1 MKLKSLVLS
10 VALISG
16 LSAYDISKN
25 QTLEGYLKIHAE
37 SDTESDAGFSMASFG
52 LKYRHSINEFTFNA
66 AAIANFKISEEKD
79 AYDDDANKFGVRE
92 FNIEYVKDKF
102 SAIIGRQELDFA
114 WIGDYHDAVMLG
126 YKNGYD
132 VKLGV
137 SRGKIV
143 LDDDAPL
150 EDYERIKD
158 KDGKSSSL
166 YFGDLKLKKES
177 LKLNPY
183 LFGVKDKFLG
193 YGIIAQFEK
202 KKFKVL
208 GHYARSDEEAGDDGW
223 IYQIEGGYSAFA
235 DLKFGY
241 IQTSKDGIGSLAD
254 YGDNINPLE
263 EGNLVYEADAKTFYI
278 GAEKEIKKFKLGAMY
293 GKTDTD
299 NLDEDEINFNLTYA
313 YNDNLEFEFIY
324 SRTDNDNEKT
334 NNFKGS
340 VTYSF

>member
-10 VALISG
+10 AVLISG

-25 QTLEGYLKIHAE
+25 QTVEGYVKIHAE
-37 SDTESDAGFSMASFG
+37 SDTESDAGFSMASFN
-52 LKYRHSINEFTFNA
+52 LKYRQNINEFVFNA

-92 FNIEYVKDKF
+92 FNIEYAKDKF

-114 WIGDYHDAVMLG
+114 WIGDYHDAIMLE
-126 YKNGYD
+126 YKDGYD
-132 VKLGV
+132 VKVGV

-158 KDGKSSSL
+158 KDGENSIL
-166 YFGDLKLKKES
+166 YFGDLKFEKES

-183 LFGVKDKFLG
+183 LFGVKDKFFG
-193 YGIIAQFEK
+193 YGIIAEFEK
-202 KKFKVL
+202 DNFTLL
-208 GHYARSDEEAGDDGW
+208 GHYAGSDEEAGKDGW
-223 IYQIEGGYSAFA
+223 IYQIEGGYSFVA
-235 DLKFGY
+235 DLKLGY

-278 GAEKEIKKFKLGAMY
+278 GAEKEIDKFTLGAMY
-293 GKTDTD
+293 GRTDTD
-299 NLDEDEINFNLTYA
+299 ALDEDEINFNVTYA

-324 SRTDNDNEKT
+324 SRTDNDDEKT

>member
-10 VALISG
+10 IALISG

-25 QTLEGYLKIHAE
+25 QTLEGYVKIHGE
-37 SDTESDAGFSMASFG
+37 SDTKSDAGFSMASFN

-66 AAIANFKISEEKD
+66 AGIANFKISEDED
-79 AYDDDANKFGVRE
+79 AYDDNANKFGVRE
-92 FNIEYVKDKF
+92 FNIEYAKGKF

-126 YKNGYD
+126 YED
-132 VKLGV
+132 ECEIKLGV

-150 EDYERIKD
+150 EKHERIKD
-158 KDGKSSSL
+158 KDDENSLL
-166 YFGDLKLKKES
+166 YFGDVKFKKDS
-177 LKLNPY
+177 FNVNPY

-202 KKFKVL
+202 DGFTLL
-208 GHYARSDEEAGDDGW
+208 GHYAGSNEDVGKDGS
-223 IYQIEGGYSAFA
+223 IYQIEGGYSSFA
-235 DLKFGY
+235 DLKVGY
-241 IQTSKDGIGSLAD
+241 IKASDDGIGSLAD

-263 EGNLVYEADAKTFYI
+263 EGNLVYDADAKTVYI
-278 GAEKEIKKFKLGAMY
+278 GAKKEIDKFTLGAMY
-293 GKTDTD
+293 GRTDTD
-299 NLDEDEINFNLTYA
+299 TIDEDEINFNLTYA
-313 YNDNLEFEFIY
+313 YNDNLEVEFIY
-324 SRTDNDNEKT
+324 SRTDNDDEKT